1 MLDLITLGE
10 ALVIFSPAT
19 TGQLRFV
26 HSFAKSIG
34 GAEANVAIAISRLGF
49 KAGWMSRLGDDE
61 FGRYIEYALKG
72 EGIDLT
78 QVQFDSELPTGLLF
92 KEQYQS
98 SNPTVYYYRKG
109 AAVTRMAANDI
120 SEEYI
125 AKAKIL
131 HVTGILP
138 ALSTENY
145 AASFQALE
153 YAKKHGVQISFDPN
167 LRLKLWDRETAKAT
181 LLAMVPYADIIL
193 PGLDEAEFLLGL
205 SDPEGICRKFHEL
218 GCKIVVLKLGKDG
231 CLISDGNEIIT
242 VAGYVVHKL
251 VDTVGAGDGFAAG
264 FLAGILKKKSLREC
278 GELANGVGA
287 MATLVAGDSEGYPS
301 MRQLLEFTGKSAS
314 VER

>member
-61 FGRYIEYALKG
+61 FGRYVEYALKG
-72 EGIDLT
+72 EGVDLA
-78 QVQFDSELPTGLLF
+78 QVKFDSELPTGLLF

-109 AAVTRMAANDI
+109 AAVTKMCASDI
-120 SEEYI
+120 VEEYI
-125 AKAKIL
+125 ANAKIL

-138 ALSTENY
+138 ALSAENH
-145 AASFQALE
+145 AASFQALK
-153 YAKKHGVQISFDPN
+153 YAKKHGVNISFDPN

-205 SDPEGICRKFHEL
+205 SEPKEICQKFHEL
-218 GCKIVVLKLGKDG
+218 GCKVVVLKLGKDG
-231 CLISDGNEIIT
+231 CLISAGDEIIK

-264 FLAGILKKKSLREC
+264 FLAGILSGKSLREC